1 VSTLSLIWA
10 NLFRR
15 RIRTLL
21 TLLSV
26 VVAFLLFGLLRTVT
40 ESFGSGFDVV
50 GVDRLNVS
58 PKYSIVDPLPIS
70 HMSTIATVPGVVA
83 VTQMH
88 WFGGEYQDGSTFFPK
103 HPVDPRGWFAMYPEY
118 RIAPEQLDA
127 FAQTRTGCVVPKS
140 MADKFGWKI
149 GDKIP
154 IVADIWPKKDGSL
167 TWEFD
172 LVGTYEPVAKD
183 APDPVEFLINYE
195 YFDEA
200 RANGDGTVGWFVVRI
215 SDTARAAEIARAIDE
230 RFANSAFETRTA
242 TEAERARQF
251 ANQLGNIGLM
261 MTGILGAVFFTILLL
276 TGNTMT
282 QALRE
287 RVPEL
292 AVLKTLGF
300 TDRAVALLV
309 LGEAILLTVV
319 GAIGGLVIAI
329 ALSPGIRRAIANILP
344 NFAIS
349 PTTLVAAAVVAVL
362 LGLIVGAVPALT
374 ARRLRIVD
382 ALRKH

>member
-1 VSTLSLIWA
+1 
-10 NLFRR
+10 
-15 RIRTLL
+15 
-21 TLLSV
+21 
-26 VVAFLLFGLLRTVT
+26 
-40 ESFGSGFDVV
+40 
-50 GVDRLNVS
+50 
-58 PKYSIVDPLPIS
+58 
-70 HMSTIATVPGVVA
+70 
-83 VTQMH
+83 
-88 WFGGEYQDGSTFFPK
+88 
-103 HPVDPRGWFAMYPEY
+103 
-118 RIAPEQLDA
+118 
-127 FAQTRTGCVVPKS
+127 
-140 MADKFGWKI
+140 
-149 GDKIP
+149 
-154 IVADIWPKKDGSL
+154 
-167 TWEFD
+167 
-172 LVGTYEPVAKD
+172 
-183 APDPVEFLINYE
+183 
-195 YFDEA
+195 
-200 RANGDGTVGWFVVRI
+200 
-215 SDTARAAEIARAIDE
+215 
-230 RFANSAFETRTA
+230 
-242 TEAERARQF
+242 
-251 ANQLGNIGLM
+251 M

>member
-1 VSTLSLIWA
+1 
-10 NLFRR
+10 
-15 RIRTLL
+15 
-21 TLLSV
+21 
-26 VVAFLLFGLLRTVT
+26 
-40 ESFGSGFDVV
+40 V

-58 PKYSIVDPLPIS
+58 PKYSIVDPMPIS
-70 HMSTIATVPGVVA
+70 HMNTIATVPGVVA

-88 WFGGEYQDGSTFFPK
+88 WFGGEYQDGSTFIPK
-103 HPVDPRGWFAMYPEY
+103 HPVDPRGWFAMYPEF

-127 FAQTRTGCVVPKS
+127 FEKTRTGCVVPKS
-140 MADKFGWKI
+140 MADKFGWRI

-154 IVADIWPKKDGSL
+154 IVADIWPKRDGSL

-172 LVGTYEPVAKD
+172 LVGTYVPVAED
-183 APDPVEFLINYE
+183 APEPQEFLINYA

-200 RANGDGTVGWFVVRI
+200 RSVGEGTVGWFIVRI
-215 SDTARAAEIARAIDE
+215 SDPARAAEIARAIDE
-230 RFANSAFETRTA
+230 RFANSSFETRTA

-251 ANQLGNIGLM
+251 ANQLGNISLM

-300 TDRAVALLV
+300 TDRAVGLLV
-309 LGEAILLTVV
+309 LGEAILLTLV
-319 GAIGGLVIAI
+319 GAAVGLAVALV
-329 ALSPGIRRAIANILP
+329 LSPGIRRAIANILP
-344 NFAIS
+344 NFALS
-349 PTTLVAAAVVAVL
+349 PTTVAGGVALAMV

-382 ALRKH
+382 ALREH